1 MHNNNNEPPR
11 EEHKWHDH
19 ETKTMDFRYFRSTN
33 LDFNEHITIPK
44 PLDNETEVAMQHLK
58 QNLERVTKE
67 YIKDTKQEQV
77 NLTAEQKEGLKTL
90 KQKQKEGNI
99 IVSETDKTKRFSCD
113 TPDNY
118 KLLATTH
125 THRTTRSS
133 QQRQNKHLKNKSMRT
148 QACGSEYYKPAL
160 R

>member
-1 MHNNNNEPPR
+1 
-11 EEHKWHDH
+11 
-19 ETKTMDFRYFRSTN
+19 MDFRYFRSTN

-77 NLTAEQKEGLKTL
+77 NLITEQKEGLKTL
-90 KQKQKEGNI
+90 KQKQKDGNI
-99 IVSETDKTKRFSCD
+99 IISETDKTKLFSCD

-118 KLLATTH
+118 KLLATAH
-125 THRTTRSS
+125 T
-133 QQRQNKHLKNKSMRT
+133 QNDDIITSETKQTFEKQINAHTSM
-148 QACGSEYYKPAL
+148 QL
-160 R
+160 